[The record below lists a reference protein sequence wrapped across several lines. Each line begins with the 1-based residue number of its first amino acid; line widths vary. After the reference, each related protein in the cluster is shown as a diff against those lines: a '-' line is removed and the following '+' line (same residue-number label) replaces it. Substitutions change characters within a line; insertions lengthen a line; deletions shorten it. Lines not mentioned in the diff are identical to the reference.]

1 MRFQWAKYL
10 YTSCNVSVNIST
22 EIVWKGMYCRMLS
35 KIIGLSKVKARGEL
49 SLKLPEFFGFSIF
62 PIINRCLRGSNV
74 VLSHLI
80 FRVTS
85 HLVIVVLPHQSHKDG
100 ANALHGNMIWS
111 WVPAL
116 QKKLCDHLKP
126 ALEKEKHLRNVVIVE
141 TITIISQ
148 DGENQVTFVLGIWVI
163 YDTLR
168 RNNTFDRNLQ
178 NRPFSFSFIK

>member
-49 SLKLPEFFGFSIF
+49 SLKFPEFFGFSIF

-85 HLVIVVLPHQSHKDG
+85 HLVMSFYLIRVTKTELMLFMG
-100 ANALHGNMIWS
+100 IWS
-111 WVPAL
+111 GAEFRL
-116 QKKLCDHLKP
+116 YKKSF
-126 ALEKEKHLRNVVIVE
+126 A
-141 TITIISQ
+141 TIW
-148 DGENQVTFVLGIWVI
+148 NQLWK
-163 YDTLR
+163 R
-168 RNNTFDRNLQ
+168 RNTCVT
-178 NRPFSFSFIK
+178 